1 MENIYDCIKIL
12 KESEKSIVSIVKNK
26 ETNILYIRK
35 EIKGPKYIYKK
46 LCGHNS
52 PFIPQIYEVTYRE
65 GYTFILEQYIE
76 GNTIDNANLSEKQ
89 IIKAFKELCIVLY
102 FLHNQKIIHK
112 DIKPQNIIIA
122 SDGHIRLIDFD
133 ISRTEKEYVSHDTRI
148 LGTPGFAPPE
158 QYGFA
163 QTDARTDIYQLG
175 ITLKQLLGPLAKDK
189 KYEKIIKKCTSLDPE
204 KRFSSTKN
212 ILLYM
217 KFKKINR
224 FIIKPIFIVI
234 LTFII
239 SLISLF
245 LFVYIFSIYDFQYK
259 LNVNNI
265 IYNTFNKETTAREYV
280 FSDVIPYISEYS
292 KSNEFYCPSDA
303 NFNDRRYT
311 AQEAYEKIN
320 NSDYIYLYSNY
331 TDENENYIF
340 GAFTYSVDWESG
352 NILYEKFIGIYLIN
366 ANNLSITYIPI
377 ENCSEYPLSIKELYE
392 KSIFDWNFISIF

>member
-12 KESEKSIVSIVKNK
+12 KESEKSTVSIVKNK
-26 ETNILYIRK
+26 ETNILYIK
-35 EIKGPKYIYKK
+35 KKIKGPQYIYKK

-52 PFIPQIYEVTYRE
+52 PFIPQIYEVTYKE
-65 GYTFILEQYIE
+65 GYTFIIEEYIK
-76 GNTIDNANLSEKQ
+76 GHTIDNANLSEKQ

-122 SDGHIRLIDFD
+122 PDGHIRLIDFD
-133 ISRTEKEYVSHDTRI
+133 ISRVEKEGVSHDTKI

-175 ITLKQLLGPLAKDK
+175 ITLKQLLGPLSKDK
-189 KYEKIIKKCTSLDPE
+189 KYEKLIKKCTNLDPK
-204 KRFSSTKN
+204 KRFSSAKN

-217 KFKKINR
+217 KLKKINR

-234 LTFII
+234 LTFLI
-239 SLISLF
+239 SLTSLF
-245 LFVYIFSIYDFQYK
+245 LFVYIFSIYDFKYK
-259 LNVNNI
+259 TDVNNI
-265 IYNTFNKETTAREYV
+265 IYNAFNEKSTAREYI
-280 FSDVIPYISEYS
+280 FSEVISYISYGNTH
-292 KSNEFYCPSDA
+292 SNEFYCPSDIA
-303 NFNDRRYT
+303 LNNRRYT
-311 AQEAYEKIN
+311 AQEVCEKNN
-320 NSDYIYLYSNY
+320 NSYYIYLYSGY

-377 ENCSEYPLSIKELYE
+377 ENCNEYPLSIKELYE
-392 KSIFDWNFISIF
+392 KSVFD